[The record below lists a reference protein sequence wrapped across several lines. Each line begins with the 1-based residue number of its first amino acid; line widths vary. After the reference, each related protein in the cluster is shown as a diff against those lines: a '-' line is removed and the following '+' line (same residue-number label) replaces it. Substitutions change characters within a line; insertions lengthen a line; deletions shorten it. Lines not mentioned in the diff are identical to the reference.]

1 MIIVSVVG
9 IRFLFS
15 LHHPSHSLPFVA
27 FNLNRVFYDD
37 YRISFGIL
45 NIVSLFDIPPKYSA
59 FVFGFAGSKWEIM
72 WTLINKWYSRL
83 TFNFDFWLNR
93 LLANSVRKKVPFLL
107 CIYSFIHF
115 NIVGTI
121 SARTF
126 DGISFRYVIYQIK
139 RTGGV
144 AHTTPCLCATMTI
157 LFCRCVYKQC
167 RTMFVHSLYDFRISF
182 NQLKLILQKH
192 TCVWVCDTGNR
203 VKTRGGM
210 RERERELIMRI
221 AWYQLI

>member
-1 MIIVSVVG
+1 MSPKASFLSHSLFHSLNPRILCFRSASHFRSMGIGISDISHKFSYKFLLCMIIVSVVG
-9 IRFLFS
+9 IRFLSS

-45 NIVSLFDIPPKYSA
+45 NIVSLFDIPQKYSA

-72 WTLINKWYSRL
+72 WILINKWYSRL
-83 TFNFDFWLNR
+83 TFNFDFWFNR
-93 LLANSVRKKVPFLL
+93 LLANLVRKKVPFLL

-126 DGISFRYVIYQIK
+126 DRISFRYVIY
-139 RTGGV
+139 
-144 AHTTPCLCATMTI
+144 
-157 LFCRCVYKQC
+157 
-167 RTMFVHSLYDFRISF
+167 
-182 NQLKLILQKH
+182 
-192 TCVWVCDTGNR
+192 
-203 VKTRGGM
+203 
-210 RERERELIMRI
+210 
-221 AWYQLI
+221 